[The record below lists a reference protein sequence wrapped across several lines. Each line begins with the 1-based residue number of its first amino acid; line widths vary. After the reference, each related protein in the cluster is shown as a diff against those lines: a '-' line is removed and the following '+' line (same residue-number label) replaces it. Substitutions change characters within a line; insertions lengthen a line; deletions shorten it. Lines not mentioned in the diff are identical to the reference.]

1 MELSTKSCEF
11 WVVWAIWCFAPFRR
25 GGMSIRCTDV
35 VTKARLSIAA
45 DNSTSRKSC
54 PAMQCD
60 LQSCFTFAFSN
71 RQLVLVAYRISHIG
85 PVHFNEIVSFQIKIC
100 GVREIAD
107 VEAVS
112 QSGADAIG
120 WNFFPPSCRFLDPEN
135 ASTLQIASK
144 AAELGL
150 SQVGVFVNHP
160 IERILAISARLGI
173 DAVQL
178 HGDESPEFA
187 MQLKEAGVRQLI
199 RAIKLPVE
207 SLTVASITKHVE
219 PWISTGAHLLL
230 DSDGGRQHGG
240 TGKTLD
246 WTVVRDWALRS
257 EVRSD
262 LCRWFESRKYCHCD
276 RAASPKCGHASGV
289 ETRAKNQ
296 H

>member
-1 MELSTKSCEF
+1 M
-11 WVVWAIWCFAPFRR
+11 
-25 GGMSIRCTDV
+25 
-35 VTKARLSIAA
+35 
-45 DNSTSRKSC
+45 
-54 PAMQCD
+54 
-60 LQSCFTFAFSN
+60 
-71 RQLVLVAYRISHIG
+71 
-85 PVHFNEIVSFQIKIC
+85 FQIKIC

-144 AAELGL
+144 AAQLGL

-257 EVRSD
+257 EVRSWTLAGGLNPENIATAIEQSGARSVD
-262 LCRWFESRKYCHCD
+262 T
-276 RAASPKCGHASGV
+276 ASGV
-289 ETRAKNQ
+289 EITRGEKSAALIGEFASIALPLL
-296 H
+296 